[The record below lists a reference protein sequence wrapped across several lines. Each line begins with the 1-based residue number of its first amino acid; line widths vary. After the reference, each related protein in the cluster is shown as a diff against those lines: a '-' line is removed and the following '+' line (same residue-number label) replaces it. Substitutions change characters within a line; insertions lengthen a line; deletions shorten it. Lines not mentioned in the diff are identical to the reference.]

1 MSSLFIYIFYDII
14 IKLLNFLSLIFK
26 RKLLTE
32 DFYVNFFNQHSII
45 NNILN
50 TLNYYQ
56 YYYSVLFCWNKEKQD

>member
-1 MSSLFIYIFYDII
+1 MFKGVGVFVCSGF
-14 IKLLNFLSLIFK
+14 LL
-26 RKLLTE
+26 R
-32 DFYVNFFNQHSII
+32 FFNQHSII

>member
-1 MSSLFIYIFYDII
+1 M
-14 IKLLNFLSLIFK
+14 
-26 RKLLTE
+26 TE